1 MSNPLQKSLENLNR
15 LFLNYCT
22 EVEQN
27 VHLAVQSFM
36 KTESNNVQVVIE
48 KDKEI
53 DQMEVAIEEECLK
66 IMAIYQPLAKDLR
79 FIVGILKMNNDLER
93 IGDLAVNIVK
103 KVTIFSDRDTN
114 LSQQEG
120 AYFLPEMIEKVLNM
134 LKKSLDSFT
143 NQDPELARE
152 VCKID
157 DEVDDLKNEMKVLVL
172 NKMKESPEN
181 IKELTSILTN
191 SRNLER
197 IADLSTNIAEDVI
210 YIIEGEIIRHKSRLA
225 STNNYEQKQL

>member
-1 MSNPLQKSLENLNR
+1 MSNQLQKSLENLNR

-157 DEVDDLKNEMKVLVL
+157 DEVDDLKNEMKV
-172 NKMKESPEN
+172 
-181 IKELTSILTN
+181 
-191 SRNLER
+191 
-197 IADLSTNIAEDVI
+197 
-210 YIIEGEIIRHKSRLA
+210 
-225 STNNYEQKQL
+225 QF